1 MAQGTGDQRK
11 LVGRGDT
18 IDLEG
23 LPTPSMRFR
32 RKAWL
37 EFQRALDPLAPP
49 KRLPLRLLMR
59 RPH

>member
-1 MAQGTGDQRK
+1 MRFGAGDTRK

-18 IDLEG
+18 TETEG

-32 RKAWL
+32 RRAWL

-49 KRLPLRLLMR
+49 KRLPTKRLR
-59 RPH
+59 

>member
-1 MAQGTGDQRK
+1 MAHGAGALKK

-18 IDLEG
+18 TNEG

-37 EFQRALDPLAPP
+37 EFQRALDPLARP
-49 KRLPLRLLMR
+49 KALPMK
-59 RPH
+59 RPR